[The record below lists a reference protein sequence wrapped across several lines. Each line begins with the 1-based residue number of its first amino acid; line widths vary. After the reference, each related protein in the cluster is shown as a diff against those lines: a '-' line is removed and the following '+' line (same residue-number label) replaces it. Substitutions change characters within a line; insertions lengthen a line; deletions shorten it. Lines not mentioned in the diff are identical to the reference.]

1 METITINFGL
11 VASLKFPS
19 EYSSRVLAPINL
31 DTVSDADVRAVAND
45 ILLSLRE
52 IGCVIEDIVIYHP
65 TAEQLEPTLAVR
77 VQYPVDAEI
86 ADCAPPS
93 VMRYEK
99 YMRLY
104 EVACYYAQDAVAV
117 LEHRTGKG
125 VLVGANTKAWGEFD
139 INKFKGLRG
148 V

>member
-31 DTVSDADVRAVAND
+31 DTVSDADVRAVAIN
-45 ILLSLRE
+45 ILFSLRE
-52 IGCVIEDIVIYHP
+52 IGCVIEGMVIYYP
-65 TAEQLEPTLAVR
+65 SAAQLEPTLVVR
-77 VQYPVDAEI
+77 MQYPVDAEI

-125 VLVGANTKAWGEFD
+125 VLVGANTKVWGDFD
-139 INKFKGLRG
+139 INKFKELGI
-148 V
+148 